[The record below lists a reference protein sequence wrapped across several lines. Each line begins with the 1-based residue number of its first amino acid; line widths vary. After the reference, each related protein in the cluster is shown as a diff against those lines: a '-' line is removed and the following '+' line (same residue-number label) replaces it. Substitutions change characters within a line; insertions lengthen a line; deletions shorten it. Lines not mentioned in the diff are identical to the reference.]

1 MSFEKDVIKTKLG
14 DLIEIKHGFAFK
26 GKYFSEEETELIL
39 LTPGNF
45 KIGGGFSGDKY
56 KFYQNINNF
65 PEEYILDPGDLLIT
79 MTDLSKNGDTLG
91 YPAIV
96 PQIPSKKLLHNQRL
110 GKVSVKDKR
119 LDKDFLYYLLCS
131 NKYRHHILATATGS
145 TVKHTSPK
153 RILDFEFYLPSLEKQ
168 RKIASILSSL
178 DRKIE
183 LNNQINKNLEEMAQA
198 IFKSWFVDFEPFQ
211 DGEFAESELG
221 LIPKGWSINTIQE
234 LSKEDGIICGK
245 TPSTKI
251 KENYG
256 DYMPFITIPD
266 MHGKVFVSRTERML
280 SKKGV
285 ESQPKKTLPP
295 NSINVSCIATP
306 GLVTITSEPSQT
318 NQQINSVICKDNI
331 SYLFMYLSLSNLSDH
346 IRNLGSGG
354 STTLNLNKTEFSKIK
369 LIVPD
374 QQVMDNFHSLVEP
387 IFNSILK
394 NQKEIEL
401 LQDLRDTLLPKLMSG
416 EIRVPLEN
424 EGRQQDEQ
432 LQRV

>member
-221 LIPKGWSINTIQE
+221 LIPKGWEVKQIGNVCTVVGGGTPKTKVAEYWEGGDI
-234 LSKEDGIICGK
+234 LWA
-245 TPSTKI
+245 TPSDMTSKNCPVIYNTSRKI
-251 KENYG
+251 TQEGLNNSAAKLLPSGSVIMTSRATIGYSAITMKELCTNQGFINVVCNKDISSY
-256 DYMPFITIPD
+256 YMLFYLKHSKDKIIGLANGSTFLEISR
-266 MHGKVFVSRTERML
+266 KVFKEIDIV
-280 SKKGV
+280 V
-285 ESQPKKTLPP
+285 PPK
-295 NSINVSCIATP
+295 
-306 GLVTITSEPSQT
+306 
-318 NQQINSVICKDNI
+318 
-331 SYLFMYLSLSNLSDH
+331 H
-346 IRNLGSGG
+346 ILEKFN
-354 STTLNLNKTEFSKIK
+354 EI
-369 LIVPD
+369 
-374 QQVMDNFHSLVEP
+374 VEP
-387 IFNSILK
+387 IIQSIYQFEVEI
-394 NQKEIEL
+394 QKL
-401 LQDLRDTLLPKLMSG
+401 TNLRDTLLPKLMSG

-424 EGRQQDEQ
+424 EGRHQDEQ

>member
-1 MSFEKDVIKTKLG
+1 MSFEDWKEVELEEVIEFNPKESLK
-14 DLIEIKHGFAFK
+14 K
-26 GKYFSEEETELIL
+26 GTIAKKVS
-39 LTPGNF
+39 
-45 KIGGGFSGDKY
+45 
-56 KFYQNINNF
+56 
-65 PEEYILDPGDLLIT
+65 
-79 MTDLSKNGDTLG
+79 MTDLEPFIRKIQGFTIEKVGGGSRFRNGDTLLARITPCLENG
-91 YPAIV
+91 KTAYVDILDTNEVAFGSTEFIVMRAKPNITDNKFVYYLATSPFFREIAIKSMTGTSGRQRAQV
-96 PQIPSKKLLHNQRL
+96 SVLEKTTMKIPSLNEQK
-110 GKVSVKDKR
+110 
-119 LDKDFLYYLLCS
+119 
-131 NKYRHHILATATGS
+131 
-145 TVKHTSPK
+145 
-153 RILDFEFYLPSLEKQ
+153 
-168 RKIASILSSL
+168 KIAETFSSL
-178 DRKIE
+178 DEKIE